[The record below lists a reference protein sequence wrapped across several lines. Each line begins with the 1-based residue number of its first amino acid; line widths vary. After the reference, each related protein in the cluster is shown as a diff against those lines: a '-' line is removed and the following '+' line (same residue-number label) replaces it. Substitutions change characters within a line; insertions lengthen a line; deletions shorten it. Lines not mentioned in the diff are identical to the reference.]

1 MDGFKKMVNDM
12 QNEQVGS
19 AMMDFALA
27 AKNDVQPLFTQ
38 FKEAGFSEEQS
49 FELTREIL
57 IDSLNRNQ

>member
-27 AKNDVQPLFTQ
+27 TKMMFGCFYTV
-38 FKEAGFSEEQS
+38 
-49 FELTREIL
+49 
-57 IDSLNRNQ
+57 

>member
-27 AKNDVQPLFTQ
+27 AKMMFAAFIQ

-57 IDSLNRNQ
+57 IDSLNKNQ